1 MKTILVPLDGSAVA
15 ERAVPFAATIAKR
28 AGWSILLLRAV
39 NTLAA
44 PTDRA
49 VLVQKL
55 TAQQALDATAEAL
68 AVNGLDVTTRVVD
81 GQAETAILDATADE
95 DVTLV
100 VMSTHGR
107 GGLGRFIYGSVADTI
122 LRHAPVAVLTV
133 PPHGLDAWPPEQP
146 IKILVPLD
154 GSEVSRAALEPA
166 CELADILGGSLV
178 LASVVTFPTYSM
190 YAEGYAFVE
199 PDPNDNLLI
208 QTRRYLEEIAA
219 ELRTDTRP
227 VEVCATY
234 GTPYFGI
241 MTIARDIKVGL
252 IVMATHGRG
261 GVTRALLGSVATATI
276 RQTDVPIMLVRPDAV
291 GDATETTSA
300 VPAAEQP
307 ASTAEQAAAAPTVT
321 LSLSADEL
329 EILTRAIGK
338 QFLDEPVDPR
348 WTEPVRLLLE
358 RLRSARAGTSA
369 PAASV
374 PSDPAMS
381 AR

>member
-1 MKTILVPLDGSAVA
+1 MKTILVPLDGSALA